1 MASSREA
8 QVCLQGEG
16 WGNHRSLGSSMRP
29 RAAFH
34 LAFQEGDRSFL
45 GEEVKVDQEKVDQEK
60 VDQEKV
66 DQEKVDQEKE
76 AQGHQEALA
85 ELGVH

>member
-1 MASSREA
+1 
-8 QVCLQGEG
+8 
-16 WGNHRSLGSSMRP
+16 MRP

-60 VDQEKV
+60 VDQEK
-66 DQEKVDQEKE
+66 E
-76 AQGHQEALA
+76 AQGHQEALG